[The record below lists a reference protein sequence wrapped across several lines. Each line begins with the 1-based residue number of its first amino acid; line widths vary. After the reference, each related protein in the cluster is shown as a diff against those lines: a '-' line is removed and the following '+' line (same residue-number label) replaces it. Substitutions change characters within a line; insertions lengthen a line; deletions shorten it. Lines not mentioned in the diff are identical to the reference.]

1 MKSKLKIKGI
11 NTTIKKYGIVA
22 GLSLSILASLTGCDD
37 KSSLAGFSLESTKKP
52 IEEKKELTKEEKL
65 QKEIEDKVKNSEDV
79 LPDMKTRYLEKYN
92 KENKT
97 EYKVE
102 NLRLVKA
109 PTDYIIKTEDGIVY
123 SHGETPD
130 AILKELK
137 KKGIEFK
144 VKYNISLYKSLN
156 ENGILEQ
163 MLSNGTPVLDG
174 NKIENIGTE
183 VKKTTLSNFI
193 DVFNIGLELKNDF
206 TKENLQKYQQS
217 IIKFYYEKRDK
228 EKSNTNITKQKD
240 DYERE

>member
-1 MKSKLKIKGI
+1 
-11 NTTIKKYGIVA
+11 
-22 GLSLSILASLTGCDD
+22 
-37 KSSLAGFSLESTKKP
+37 
-52 IEEKKELTKEEKL
+52 
-65 QKEIEDKVKNSEDV
+65 
-79 LPDMKTRYLEKYN
+79 
-92 KENKT
+92 
-97 EYKVE
+97 
-102 NLRLVKA
+102 
-109 PTDYIIKTEDGIVY
+109 
-123 SHGETPD
+123 
-130 AILKELK
+130 
-137 KKGIEFK
+137 
-144 VKYNISLYKSLN
+144 
-156 ENGILEQ
+156 